1 MVAPP
6 KPPPKTAFT
15 PRPPPKTVF
24 LDEAYRL
31 ELEKLYAELGER
43 ATLELLGFHTKHTA
57 ARMLAGLPVLAGS
70 AALFERALDRVRG
83 ARRVG

>member
-1 MVAPP
+1 MLNPPP
-6 KPPPKTAFT
+6 KPA
-15 PRPPPKTVF
+15 PKTVH
-24 LDEAYRL
+24 LDERYRL
-31 ELEKLYAELGER
+31 QLADLYEELGER